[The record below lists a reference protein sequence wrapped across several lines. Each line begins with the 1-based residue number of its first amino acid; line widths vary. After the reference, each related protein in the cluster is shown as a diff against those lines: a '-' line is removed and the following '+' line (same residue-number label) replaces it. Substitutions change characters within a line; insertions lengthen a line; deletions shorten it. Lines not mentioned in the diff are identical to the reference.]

1 MFRINEEEDQEQQ
14 IEQGEQEDQEQE
26 QEEELEVVRRVPSS
40 SLHALTSPVVASPQK
55 KKRSESEERQPN
67 PKKTTS
73 SHPHTGG
80 KGKDPKAAKRHAKKH
95 QHTIIKNP
103 SIKRLSKRGGVLR
116 MNKDV
121 YPLSRDN
128 IKAFLEDVIKY
139 ASIICEGNRKK
150 VISSKN
156 IIYALK
162 NKGITLY
169 D

>member
-1 MFRINEEEDQEQQ
+1 MFRINEEQEEDQEQQ
-14 IEQGEQEDQEQE
+14 IEQGEQEED
-26 QEEELEVVRRVPSS
+26 QEEELAVVRRVPSS
-40 SLHALTSPVVASPQK
+40 SLHGLTSPAAASPQK
-55 KKRSESEERQPN
+55 KKRSESEERQT
-67 PKKTTS
+67 KKTTTS

-95 QHTIIKNP
+95 SHTIIKDP

-128 IKAFLEDVIKY
+128 FRAFLEDVIKY
-139 ASIICEGNRKK
+139 ASILCEGNRKK